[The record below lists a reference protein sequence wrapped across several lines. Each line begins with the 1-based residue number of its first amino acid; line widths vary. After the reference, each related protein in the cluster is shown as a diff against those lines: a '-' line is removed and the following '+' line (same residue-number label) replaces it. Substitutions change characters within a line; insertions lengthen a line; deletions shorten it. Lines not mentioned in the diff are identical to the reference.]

1 MPCQQQNI
9 HRKDIEILIN
19 ENINYLLLSL
29 RKKTKF

>member
-1 MPCQQQNI
+1 MPCEQENI
-9 HRKDIEILIN
+9 RRKDIEIHIN